1 MYEATSGICVDIENG
16 PMKLL
21 FGHRIVFVLFAFL
34 KFVQVEAQNSLVCKG
49 RNPRR
54 GGRQQGTLTRGMN
67 HIKLPHG

>member
-1 MYEATSGICVDIENG
+1 MFLVDMYEATSGICVDIENG

-49 RNPRR
+49 
-54 GGRQQGTLTRGMN
+54 L
-67 HIKLPHG
+67 